1 MRPFRALALS
11 TLLAAPALPAQT
23 TSVYTD
29 RADWLDVT
37 STSGSITFDGMAAT
51 ANAKA
56 LTGTVSGMTFNPLAG
71 GTLWVVDAAHSAPY
85 NWGPGGVL
93 AMPSFRGT
101 FHAPV
106 TSFGFDFGGLLSG
119 GVMPSYTLTLSNGFT
134 TTTTYAGSKPDMNFL
149 GFTDMHGIA
158 WFELV
163 VKGASLGLIDD
174 LSYGSYE
181 PLQANEG
188 VGEMQFALGQG
199 ELEQAVVVTPE
210 PGSFALLA
218 AGAAGL
224 FLARRRRNR
233 SRA

>member
-1 MRPFRALALS
+1 MRPIRALVLS

-23 TSVYTD
+23 TSIYSD
-29 RADWLDVT
+29 RAEWLDVT
-37 STSGSITFDGMAAT
+37 ATSGTITFDGMAAT
-51 ANAKA
+51 GGAKA
-56 LTGTVSGMTFNPLAG
+56 LVGTVNGATFNPLAG

-106 TSFGFDFGGLLSG
+106 TAFGFDFGGLLSG
-119 GVMPSYTLTLSNGFT
+119 GVMPSYTLKLSNGFT
-134 TTTTYAGSKPDMNFL
+134 TTSTYAGSQPAMNFL

-158 WFELV
+158 WFEFV
-163 VKGASLGLIDD
+163 VKGATLGLMDN
-174 LSYGSYE
+174 LSYGAYE
-181 PLQANEG
+181 PLPANEG
-188 VGEMQFALGQG
+188 PEMMQFAFAQDQ
-199 ELEQAVVVTPE
+199 LEQAVVVTPE

-224 FLARRRRNR
+224 FLARRR
-233 SRA
+233 SRRA